1 MAVRILL
8 WYVYAFMRKSLAA
21 PAPEPVP
28 VAAIVAD
35 AHFIFRLNHPQ
46 QRTNQAI
53 YIVKENMETL

>member
-8 WYVYAFMRKSLAA
+8 WYVYAYVRKSLAA
-21 PAPEPVP
+21 PVPAP

-53 YIVKENMETL
+53 YREGKHGDSPK